1 MPRKRR
7 STKSRIVKAAWN
19 LFYKNGYEQTTVE
32 DIINASK
39 TSKGTFYH
47 YFKGKEALLNS
58 LSYLFDQKYED
69 LAAVIDPNLSCYDK
83 LLFLNHELFYM
94 IETSIDIHLLAY
106 LYSSQLVTKD
116 KKSLSDKKRIYFKW
130 LTEIMEEGLKNGEFK
145 NTSTASELME
155 IYAMYERA
163 LLYDW
168 GPFQRQ
174 ILTDRTYRQVTSTC
188 ITDICGWTLI
198 AMYSK
203 EAASFPYIKKLTGV
217 DRRDFS
223 AVNACSLSVQI
234 FHTLVMTSYTRHS

>member
-94 IETSIDIHLLAY
+94 IETSTLRSWLPKIRNLCL
-106 LYSSQLVTKD
+106 TKNVFI
-116 KKSLSDKKRIYFKW
+116 S
-130 LTEIMEEGLKNGEFK
+130 NG
-145 NTSTASELME
+145 
-155 IYAMYERA
+155 
-163 LLYDW
+163 
-168 GPFQRQ
+168 
-174 ILTDRTYRQVTSTC
+174 
-188 ITDICGWTLI
+188 
-198 AMYSK
+198 
-203 EAASFPYIKKLTGV
+203 
-217 DRRDFS
+217 
-223 AVNACSLSVQI
+223 
-234 FHTLVMTSYTRHS
+234 